1 MPLFGVWVTLMVID
15 VYLPRDSFVTSHTA
29 DVSTKWNPP
38 LSVDSPTQIIVV
50 KYSSTQI
57 HSQSPSPSPYKP
69 LYTHSTQYK
78 HLNKTFCPDWV
89 AAFSSKWRHN
99 PPANQ
104 KKTIRLTPLGHPAVP
119 ANQATSAI
127 PPTMCPSPNIC
138 NLPRLGVGVG
148 VLGVC
153 P

>member
-1 MPLFGVWVTLMVID
+1 MGDADGDRCLFTTRFIRHLTHSRRFNKVKI
-15 VYLPRDSFVTSHTA
+15 
-29 DVSTKWNPP
+29 PP